1 MHSKK
6 ETATQP
12 DDRYLKRWNPN
23 EYYKDNSVA
32 KSYDGTRFTSFS
44 GRLFNWLEKRAIRR
58 AFADLPNESRI
69 ADIPCGTGRLA
80 EVLLENS
87 HLVTG
92 IDISAAMLSVASE
105 RLQRFGS
112 RFSTEVSD
120 ARELSKGGERFDA
133 VLCARFLMHFPLDD
147 QLEFVRNVVLASRH
161 RVVLT
166 QGISTPLQRARR
178 ALKRLIGRLF
188 VAQRHFDAPSRAIAR
203 SGRIARSDAYALAAV
218 IPRSRRE
225 RYRLGGQIAVD
236 FSRRHTPR
244 LSPVTL
250 LEKARNTADPDRKSR
265 RPCSVRT

>member
-178 ALKRLIGRLF
+178 ALKRLIGRF
-188 VAQRHFDAPSRAIAR
+188 Q
-203 SGRIARSDAYALAAV
+203 AAASF
-218 IPRSRRE
+218 PLTPGELKYLLESAGLRE
-225 RYRLGGQIAVD
+225 IRRYRPL
-236 FSRRHTPR
+236 PL
-244 LSPVTL
+244 LSESLVVVAERIP
-250 LEKARNTADPDRKSR
+250 ARDIKK
-265 RPCSVRT
+265 